1 MTRYNYGDRTMRI
14 NRRSAQITAFLV
26 VLPLWGMGQA
36 STLTQFFGALEARP
50 ELEAANAALRAAEAG
65 LAQARNP
72 VALDLNVSA
81 AAPAAELVPFSDARG
96 RRRGEGLSVSLRS
109 NPATWVRLREL
120 DLGRAQLALQ
130 EARAFLEARAYESA
144 LALELSRESLT
155 LTRSSAEAGAAAYTA
170 AQLRFER
177 GLVTTAELRDADANR
192 QRAWNL
198 VASAETA
205 VTLAEDTLESLVGDA
220 RLETLPQLE
229 VSEATFAQTSPLTVR
244 RAAFDVTAAQI
255 GQDGAARPFYPVAEL
270 TYDYDVTYQ
279 NRVSASIS
287 SQDLAPRVGYS
298 FDYSGYD
305 EAPQL
310 SLRVSATIAPEQFD
324 NVTRLAALRQGAEA
338 SLEAAQQDAT
348 VTGAQLRSRL
358 AETGRNAQLAAL
370 VFKNA
375 KKNLAEVRVRETL
388 GAGTPLETQA
398 AAAALAEAGLAV
410 RDARPRRGHR
420 AARPLQVFWTPRD
433 GPRRVWRHRDLTRI
447 KPKIRTRVKID
458 APAKLP

>member
-1 MTRYNYGDRTMRI
+1 MTRYNDVDGNMRI
-14 NRRSAQITAFLV
+14 NQRSAQTGTTAFL
-26 VLPLWGMGQA
+26 LLLSLWGMGQA
-36 STLTQFFGALEARP
+36 STPAQFFGALETRP
-50 ELEAANAALRAAEAG
+50 ELEAANAGLRAAEAG

-81 AAPAAELVPFSDARG
+81 AAPAAELVPFADARVG
-96 RRRGEGLSVSLRS
+96 VGVTAYPFRYGQPGDV
-109 NPATWVRLREL
+109 VRLREL

-130 EARAFLEARAYESA
+130 EARTFLEARAYESA
-144 LALELSRESLT
+144 LALELSRESLA
-155 LTRSSAEAGAAAYTA
+155 LTRSAAEAAAAAYSA

-177 GLVTTAELRDADANR
+177 GLVTAAELRDADANR

-198 VASAETA
+198 VASAEAA
-205 VTLAEDTLESLVGDA
+205 VTLAEDTLENLVGDA

-244 RAAFDVTAAQI
+244 RAALDVTAAQI

-305 EAPQL
+305 EDPQL
-310 SLRVSATIAPEQFD
+310 SLRVSATLAPEQFD
-324 NVTRLAALRQGAEA
+324 NVARLAALRQGAEA

-348 VTGAQLRSRL
+348 VIEAQLRSRL
-358 AETGRNAQLAAL
+358 AEAGRNARLAAL
-370 VFKNA
+370 VFENTEQ
-375 KKNLAEVRVRETL
+375 NLAEVRVRETL

-398 AAAALAEAGLAV
+398 AAAALAETGLAV
-410 RDARPRRGHR
+410 RDARLAEVTAQLDLYRFFG
-420 AARPLQVFWTPRD
+420 RPVTATP
-433 GPRRVWRHRDLTRI
+433 GLE
-447 KPKIRTRVKID
+447 KP
-458 APAKLP
+458 